1 MFKSLKSL
9 WGAAPQEQEDNT
21 HLAREL
27 AGQIAQLEAQ
37 LDNEPGNS
45 DIQKKLMLTYN
56 RALNVYA
63 SSKEYRQCVDNL
75 FERIDALRNL
85 IRRNI

>member
-9 WGAAPQEQEDNT
+9 WETKPEEHARNT
-21 HLAREL
+21 ERAREV
-27 AGQIAQLEAQ
+27 AAQIMQLEAQ
-37 LDNEPGNS
+37 LENKPDNS
-45 DIQKKLMLTYN
+45 DAQKKLMLAYN

-63 SSKEYRQCVDNL
+63 SSKEYRQYLDSV